1 LRAAGAIVLAKTTT
15 HEFALG
21 VTTPQSRNPHDPT
34 RIPGGSSGGSAIAVA
49 TGMGL
54 GSLATDTRASIRC
67 PAALC
72 GVVGLKPTFGAV
84 PARGIVPLSWTM
96 DHLGPLAV
104 TVADAAILLDALTGR
119 GGLTSRAGAG
129 IAGLRIGVPE
139 ATFAGAGFELEGEVR
154 AALRAAEGLGCTVAD
169 AARPSAG
176 DLDDANAAGLIVS
189 RCEAATFH
197 RALSADRSQY
207 WDEVAD
213 QLSAAEGVSALDYI
227 DAQRLRAD
235 LTQGLLSSF
244 ADRDVLAMPTVPVV
258 APPVE
263 DFARY
268 LLVLSRN
275 TSLWSLTGF
284 PALSVPC
291 GMVDGLPVGLQ
302 LVAPPWREDRLIAL
316 GSALERSIAGCP
328 AEAAKILRP

>member
-1 LRAAGAIVLAKTTT
+1 HRRGGGGPPSGPGHEPGARRGSPGRGRRPRPFPPRDRPPHGPVGPRRGAAVADAELAVGRRRGRRHGIPVTVKDVIHVAGAPTRAGSAVFEALPGEDADAVARLRAAGAIVLAKTTT

-169 AARPSAG
+169 AARPS
-176 DLDDANAAGLIVS
+176 
-189 RCEAATFH
+189 
-197 RALSADRSQY
+197 
-207 WDEVAD
+207 
-213 QLSAAEGVSALDYI
+213 
-227 DAQRLRAD
+227 
-235 LTQGLLSSF
+235 
-244 ADRDVLAMPTVPVV
+244 
-258 APPVE
+258 
-263 DFARY
+263 
-268 LLVLSRN
+268 
-275 TSLWSLTGF
+275 
-284 PALSVPC
+284 
-291 GMVDGLPVGLQ
+291 
-302 LVAPPWREDRLIAL
+302 
-316 GSALERSIAGCP
+316 
-328 AEAAKILRP
+328 